1 MRVNPLCVPVE
12 QSAGSVYAVFSLSDF
27 LQPNGGMFAMKSSPL
42 APLDKLARDQRGL
55 STLEYVVL
63 FVIIVVGALTFWS
76 KLGGKLTENLSG
88 GTDAFNRVVSGEKA
102 SQSP

>member
-1 MRVNPLCVPVE
+1 
-12 QSAGSVYAVFSLSDF
+12 
-27 LQPNGGMFAMKSSPL
+27 MKSSPL
-42 APLDKLARDQRGL
+42 ERLGPVTKLARDERGM

-88 GTDAFNRVVSGEKA
+88 GTDAFNRVVSGESDVKDA
-102 SQSP
+102 NKGSN